1 MRHIPNILST
11 IRILLVG
18 VFIYTFLKGSYV
30 GSVIIYVSAF
40 LTDLLDGYLARR
52 FDWTSK
58 IGKVLDPFAD
68 KLMLVAVLACFY
80 SIGKLNKW
88 ILIVIA
94 CVEFIMIAVSAVLY
108 FRKVVVYAD
117 WFGKIATGLFGV
129 AILLTFVNIIYNSCL
144 WYEYVYIAAVT
155 ASLIAFVHYGVNTLK
170 HHYNKQAGND

>member
-11 IRILLVG
+11 IRIILVG
-18 VFIYTFLKGSYV
+18 VFIYTFLKGFYV

-58 IGKVLDPFAD
+58 IGKVLDPLAD

-94 CVEFIMIAVSAVLY
+94 CVEFIMIAVSAILY
-108 FRKVVVYAD
+108 FHKVVVYAD
-117 WFGKIATGLFGV
+117 WFGKIATGLFGA
-129 AILLTFVNIIYNSCL
+129 AIVLTFINIIYNSCL
-144 WYEYVYIAAVT
+144 WYQYIYIAAVV
-155 ASLIAFVHYGVNTLK
+155 ASLVAFVHYGINTLK
-170 HHYNKQAGND
+170 LRYDNQSNND